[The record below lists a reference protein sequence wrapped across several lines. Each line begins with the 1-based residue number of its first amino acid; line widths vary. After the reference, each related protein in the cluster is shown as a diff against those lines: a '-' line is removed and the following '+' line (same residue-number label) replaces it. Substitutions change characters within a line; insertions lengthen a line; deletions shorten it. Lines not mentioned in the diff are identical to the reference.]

1 LYANRF
7 SIPFNRTHGLFYAIL
22 GSITVAFLC
31 VVIFTDGTAGNGDSL
46 CHYLIA
52 RGAAK
57 NHALFFDH
65 WGKPLFTLLSF
76 PFAQLGFTAVKCY
89 NVLAMS
95 IACAA
100 AYHTAYITGIKR
112 AWLTVLF
119 FFFASEVIEVTPSAF
134 TEPTFALV
142 LAVAILLIS
151 SNRLKAGL
159 IVLSFLPFART
170 EGLFIL
176 PLAAVFLYDANR
188 ISLWPWLLTGHVV
201 ISLMGYPYHDS
212 ILWVFTENPYARTE
226 LLEGE
231 RHWHYFPVRMYY
243 LIGPISCFVLIAG
256 ILHTIYKYL
265 KSKKTVQLRL
275 SFWLICGSF
284 LVVFTAHS
292 IFWTFGM
299 FGSIG
304 LTRVIMGTMPC
315 IAILCAAGFNVVIYP
330 LYKLQ
335 SNATEYVTIG
345 LLFLALFYFTFLNT
359 PTAADL
365 KSDFTLNEGQQ
376 FMAHQL
382 SPYIKQKYTDNVFYF
397 SDPALSHFLNQNLYD
412 STAFQLFY
420 KKPDYRLNANEVV
433 IWDEYWSFNLH
444 SMSLDTLLSKPYLKL
459 DTCLIHSLSN
469 NSTMKYCVFVA
480 REDSVSTFHK

>member
-1 LYANRF
+1 M
-7 SIPFNRTHGLFYAIL
+7 FYTIL
-22 GSITVAFLC
+22 GTITVLLLC
-31 VVIFTDGTAGNGDSL
+31 AVVLTNGTAGNGDSL

-57 NHALFFDH
+57 NQALFFDH
-65 WGKPLFTLLSF
+65 WGKPLYTLLSF
-76 PFAQLGFTAVKCY
+76 PFAQLGFKAVKCY

-100 AYHTAYITGIKR
+100 AYHTACIAGIKR

-119 FFFASEVIEVTPSAF
+119 FFFASETIEVTPSAF

-142 LAVAILLIS
+142 LAIGILLIS
-151 SNRLKAGL
+151 RKSLKAGL

-176 PLAAVFLYDANR
+176 PLGVAFLYAVNQIR
-188 ISLWPWLLTGHVV
+188 FWPWLLTGHVV
-201 ISLMGYPYHDS
+201 ISLLGYPYHES
-212 ILWVFTENPYARTE
+212 ILWVFSENPYARTE

-243 LIGPISCFVLIAG
+243 LIGPVSCFVLSAG
-256 ILHTIYKYL
+256 ILHTVYTYF
-265 KSKKTVQLRL
+265 KSKKSIQLHL
-275 SFWLICGSF
+275 TFWLICGSF
-284 LVVFTAHS
+284 LVVFIAHS

-315 IAILCAAGFNVVIYP
+315 IAILCVAGFNLMTYP
-330 LYKLQ
+330 LYKLH
-335 SNATEYVTIG
+335 SKFAEYVTESV
-345 LLFLALFYFTFLNT
+345 LLISLFYFTFLYA

-382 SPYIKQKYTDNVFYF
+382 SPYIKEKYTDDAFYF

-420 KKPDYRLNANEVV
+420 KKPDYRLRANEVI
-433 IWDEYWSFNLH
+433 IWDEYWSFTLH
-444 SMSLDTLLSKPYLKL
+444 NMSLDTLLSKPYLKL
-459 DTCLIHSLSN
+459 DTCFIHSLSN

-480 REDSVSTFHK
+480 REDSFSTFHK